1 MPTGLLRLRTI
12 AVYMYGWIPTKYCI
26 VTRGHTHSREA
37 RLMLR
42 LRAMWPTQL
51 ARLTP
56 APAIMRGMGLRAPP
70 LLIRQQGGRPMCS
83 APLDTNTFGNAPQDL
98 PTVDRV
104 QMKVSRSRSSSL
116 SISPGN
122 MPHALLKTYKPTSPG
137 RRHRIVVDRS
147 HLWPGRPVRR
157 LTRGLNQCAG
167 RNKHGHITVRGR
179 MARKHRRLYRAI
191 DFHRAR
197 TDPAV
202 VRRFEYD
209 PNRSTFIAL
218 IQYTADRQLSYILA
232 PRDLAVGSTV
242 TCGEEA
248 PFAPGNAMPLAVMPE
263 GALVHNIEMRPGSG
277 GKLVRGAGTCATLMS
292 KEENFVLLKMPS
304 SEIRKI
310 PKKCTATIGQLS
322 NDQHKNRQLGK
333 AGASAWIGRRSKT
346 RGVAMNAVDHPM
358 GGGEG
363 KSSGGR
369 PSSSPWGWY
378 TKGLRTRKT
387 NQYSSKMI
395 MRRRNH
401 EKLGLATTNKGGW

>member
-1 MPTGLLRLRTI
+1 MLRLGARLGAVARRGALGLRRPPLSTMPSAVTGGVLGPPMAPLRAGGGSLRADGGSGLLRL
-12 AVYMYGWIPTKYCI
+12 
-26 VTRGHTHSREA
+26 
-37 RLMLR
+37 
-42 LRAMWPTQL
+42 AMASIKPLQKTS
-51 ARLTP
+51 TD
-56 APAIMRGMGLRAPP
+56 APM
-70 LLIRQQGGRPMCS
+70 
-83 APLDTNTFGNAPQDL
+83 F
-98 PTVDRV
+98 
-104 QMKVSRSRSSSL
+104 K
-116 SISPGN
+116 
-122 MPHALLKTYKPTSPG
+122 YKPTSPG
-137 RRHRIVVDRS
+137 RRHRLIVNKKG
-147 HLWPGRPVRR
+147 LWKGRPHQK
-157 LTRGLNQCAG
+157 LTFRIKSHAG
-167 RNKHGHITVRGR
+167 RNNTGQITIRGR
-179 MARKHRRLYRAI
+179 SAPHHRRLYRLV
-191 DFHRAR
+191 DFMRQR
-197 TDPAV
+197 KDPAV
-202 VRRFEYD
+202 VERFEYD